1 MCKKVLVIGAT
12 GVMGQYLV
20 PFLAEKGYEIDAMTL
35 DNAESSFP
43 NVRYIQTDMRTAA
56 VFRQILAKRYDG
68 IVDFMVY
75 KSEVLHYY
83 LPPLI
88 HSTGHYIHLSSYRV
102 YDNKEHPVRETSPRL
117 LDATDNIILK
127 NSDDYSIY
135 KSRGENVIQTLPSDR
150 WTIVRPAITYS
161 KMRYQLVT
169 LEAANT
175 VGRAFAGKKTIA
187 PESAR
192 KVQATMTWAGD
203 AAVMIGKL
211 LFNDKARGEVFNVC
225 TAEHRSWGEIAEYYK
240 EICGLETV
248 WIDQEDYIRIL
259 EPDPCSLKI
268 RWQLEYDRL
277 FDRIMDN
284 SKVLQV
290 TGMKQSELISLY
302 DGLVKEISCCPKD
315 YKWQINSAMDEYLA
329 SR

>member
-1 MCKKVLVIGAT
+1 
-12 GVMGQYLV
+12 
-20 PFLAEKGYEIDAMTL
+20 
-35 DNAESSFP
+35 
-43 NVRYIQTDMRTAA
+43 
-56 VFRQILAKRYDG
+56 
-68 IVDFMVY
+68 
-75 KSEVLHYY
+75 
-83 LPPLI
+83 
-88 HSTGHYIHLSSYRV
+88 
-102 YDNKEHPVRETSPRL
+102 
-117 LDATDNIILK
+117 
-127 NSDDYSIY
+127 
-135 KSRGENVIQTLPSDR
+135 
-150 WTIVRPAITYS
+150 
-161 KMRYQLVT
+161 MRYQLVT

-240 EICGLETV
+240 EICGLETE

-290 TGMKQSELISLY
+290 IGMKQSELISLY